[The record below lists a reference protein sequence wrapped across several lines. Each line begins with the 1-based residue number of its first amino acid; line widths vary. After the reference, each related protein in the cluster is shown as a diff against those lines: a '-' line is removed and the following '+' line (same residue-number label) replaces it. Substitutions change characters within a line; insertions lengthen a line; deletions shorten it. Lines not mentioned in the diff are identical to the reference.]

1 MDILVRSINLK
12 KTCEYIFKLRKRKD
26 LQMMTER
33 GPGQYWVKLSAVLD
47 FAETKQSTFPYN
59 NESLGR

>member
-1 MDILVRSINLK
+1 MDIRSINLK

-33 GPGQYWVKLSAVLD
+33 GLGQYRYWVKLNAVLD